1 MQTACF
7 RRPRQPVR
15 PRLGVRSW
23 WAGQDR
29 PCFCRREIRWAERPQ
44 RDKAHAQPTRIQNT
58 HTRRSSMAQRGKG
71 RAQRMGGGCCCRPS
85 HALIGP
91 SVQTPSP
98 CSVPSG
104 ATRRGQTL
112 FARPSA
118 RQPKPSSP
126 PPTKASL
133 HHEPA
138 DAKAI
143 SPGHAP
149 PCLPSRVR
157 SPEFPAL
164 LTLRFPSHVWPSECI
179 AG

>member
-1 MQTACF
+1 MFLPAGNSMGGAATA
-7 RRPRQPVR
+7 RQSTR
-15 PRLGVRSW
+15 TADAHTEHTHTAILHG
-23 WAGQDR
+23 
-29 PCFCRREIRWAERPQ
+29 AER
-44 RDKAHAQPTRIQNT
+44 
-58 HTRRSSMAQRGKG
+58 KG
-71 RAQRMGGGCCCRPS
+71 
-85 HALIGP
+85 
-91 SVQTPSP
+91 T
-98 CSVPSG
+98 G
-104 ATRRGQTL
+104 ATHGRWLLLSAVTRADWPARPDSITVLRSFWCYAPRSDAVRAAIRAPTQTL
-112 FARPSA
+112 L
-118 RQPKPSSP
+118 